1 MGVTCFVEDASVV
14 AVQQRVSYSCFA
26 LHCYWWGIRVPCRC
40 RVHRPREE
48 DAPSG
53 VCFVATDGV
62 RMLSGGSFWPLSAPR
77 GEIGG
82 SPSGDGFCGPS
93 RCCGGGCVFWYLLL
107 ASVRISTPNS
117 FQHLRLDA
125 DPQCGAGVRFSV
137 VPLWAGEGGGGG
149 VRDAR
154 GGPPGDRDLL
164 RRRVAAC
171 VFSGCGWWR
180 FETGG
185 RR

>member
-1 MGVTCFVEDASVV
+1 MQALLQYSSGFRTLASRSTATGGVSGCPVDVGRTGRGKRTPLQGCAS
-14 AVQQRVSYSCFA
+14 S
-26 LHCYWWGIRVPCRC
+26 
-40 RVHRPREE
+40 RPN
-48 DAPSG
+48 
-53 VCFVATDGV
+53 GV

-125 DPQCGAGVRFSV
+125 DPRCGAGVRFSV